1 MLDVIIIG
9 AGPAGL
15 TAGIYLARAGY
26 KPLILEKETIG
37 GQIASSPL
45 IENFPGFK
53 SISGSEFADNLYE
66 QVISLGANIEIEN
79 VIKIE
84 DGKIKKVITED
95 NVYKCKAVIIAT
107 GSKYRQLGIEDEE
120 KFIGKG
126 IHFCTSCD
134 GAFYKDKVIAVIG
147 GANSAAINAIYMS
160 NIANK
165 VYLIYRGEKLKC
177 EKTLE
182 DKINCIDNIE
192 VMYNKNITCLE
203 GTDELTGIILNDSEK
218 LKLSAIFLSIGMDA
232 QTGCFDSIIETSLDK
247 YFSSKDCKTS
257 LDGIFVAGDC
267 REKKIRQ
274 LTTAVNDGTIAAT
287 LVIDY
292 LK

>member
-45 IENFPGFK
+45 VENFPGFK

-66 QVISLGANIEIEN
+66 QVLSLGANIEIEN

-95 NVYKCKAVIIAT
+95 NVYECRTVIVAT
-107 GSKYRQLGIEDEE
+107 GSKYRQLGIENEE
-120 KFIGKG
+120 NFIGKG

-134 GAFYKDKVIAVIG
+134 GAFYNDKVIAVIG

-177 EKTLE
+177 EKALE
-182 DKINCIDNIE
+182 DKIKSIDNIE
-192 VMYNKNITCLE
+192 VMYNKSITSLE
-203 GTDELTGIILNDSEK
+203 GKDELTGIILNDSEK
-218 LKLSAIFLSIGMDA
+218 LNLNAIFLSIGMDA
-232 QTGCFDSIIETSLDK
+232 QTGAFDSIIETSLDK
-247 YFSSKDCKTS
+247 YFSSKDCKTNIE
-257 LDGIFVAGDC
+257 GVFVAGDC
-267 REKKIRQ
+267 REKNVRQ

-287 LVIDY
+287 YVINY

>member
-45 IENFPGFK
+45 VENFPGFK

-66 QVISLGANIEIEN
+66 QVISLGANIEIET
-79 VIKIE
+79 VIRIE
-84 DGKIKKVITED
+84 DGEVKKVITED
-95 NVYKCKAVIIAT
+95 NVYECRAVIIAT
-107 GSKYRQLGIEDEE
+107 GSKYRQLGIENEE
-120 KFIGKG
+120 NFIGRG

-134 GAFYKDKVIAVIG
+134 GAFYKDKIIAVIG

-165 VYLIYRGEKLKC
+165 VYLICRGEKLKC

-182 DKINCIDNIE
+182 YKIKSIDNIE
-192 VMYNKNITCLE
+192 VMYNKNITSLE
-203 GTDELTGIILNDSEK
+203 GDEELTGIVLNNLEK
-218 LKLSAIFLSIGMDA
+218 LYLNAIFLSIGMDA
-232 QTGCFDSIIETSLDK
+232 QTGVADSIIETSLDK

-267 REKKIRQ
+267 REKLVRQ

-287 LVIDY
+287 LVVNY

>member
-45 IENFPGFK
+45 IENFPGFQ

-66 QVISLGANIEIEN
+66 QVISLGANIELEN

-84 DGKIKKVITED
+84 DGNVKKVITED
-95 NVYKCKAVIIAT
+95 NVYECKSIIIAT
-107 GSKYRQLGIEDEE
+107 GSKYRQLGLENEE
-120 KFIGKG
+120 EFIGSG

-134 GAFYKDKVIAVIG
+134 GAFYKDKVVAVIG
-147 GANSAAINAIYMS
+147 GGNSAAINAIYMS
-160 NIANK
+160 NIANR
-165 VYLIYRGEKLKC
+165 VYLIYRGDKLKC
-177 EKTLE
+177 EKVLE
-182 DKINCIDNIE
+182 DKIENISNIE
-192 VMYNKNITCLE
+192 VIYNSAITKLE
-203 GTDELTGIILNDSEK
+203 GDDTLSGIILNDK
-218 LKLSAIFLSIGMDA
+218 DKITLDAIFLSIGMDA
-232 QTGCFDSIIETSLDK
+232 QTSAFDSVIETTADK
-247 YFSSKDCKTS
+247 YFSSNDCKTT

-267 REKKIRQ
+267 REKKVRQ
-274 LTTAVNDGTIAAT
+274 LTTAVNDGTIAAME
-287 LVIDY
+287 VINY

>member
-45 IENFPGFK
+45 VENFPGFK

-66 QVISLGANIEIEN
+66 QVTSLGASIEIEN

-84 DGKIKKVITED
+84 DGKIKRVITED
-95 NVYKCKAVIIAT
+95 NVYECKAVIIAT
-107 GSKYRQLGIEDEE
+107 GSKFRQLGIENEE
-120 KFIGKG
+120 NFIGRG

-134 GAFYKDKVIAVIG
+134 GAFYKDKVVAVIG

-182 DKINCIDNIE
+182 DKIKSIDNIE
-192 VMYNKNITCLE
+192 IMYNKNITGLDGE
-203 GTDELTGIILNDSEK
+203 DELTGIALNDLET
-218 LKLSAIFLSIGMDA
+218 LKLDAIFLSIGMDA
-232 QTGCFDSIIETSLDK
+232 QTGVADSIIETSLDK

-257 LDGIFVAGDC
+257 LDGI
-267 REKKIRQ
+267 
-274 LTTAVNDGTIAAT
+274 L
-287 LVIDY
+287 
-292 LK
+292 